1 MLEFEVTV
9 ITTRVGS
16 HTVRVEAGSAA
27 AARELVRGECESG
40 QCHCPPEWCTDDVE
54 SEVASARELAH
65 HPSRM
70 RRRTESVQG
79 GHAIEPDRVD
89 RGTIRQQP

>member
-54 SEVASARELAH
+54 SDVLSVREVPRQASLALN
-65 HPSRM
+65 S
-70 RRRTESVQG
+70 TESVPAERAMEHDSVESTG
-79 GHAIEPDRVD
+79 
-89 RGTIRQQP
+89 